1 LFEALIEDLGKNK
14 RMQIRLLLPP

>member
-1 LFEALIEDLGKNK
+1 LFEALIEDLSKNK